1 MNPQWKNMIQTQI
14 VERGIREARVLRAMS
29 EIDRSLFVPERYR
42 SRSYEDG
49 PLPIGFE
56 QIISQPYI
64 VAFMTEV
71 ILPATDG
78 EPTRALELGA
88 GCGYQ
93 SAILSR
99 IFSRVTSFELVPEL
113 AELAKKNLDALKID
127 NVEIISGDGSR
138 GMPGKTFHGILGAAA
153 FSKYPEHLEQQLE
166 PGGKMVLP
174 AGKESQYLYLSENS
188 ESGFLRKQILAVRF
202 VPMISED

>member
-14 VERGIREARVLRAMS
+14 VERGIREALVLRARS
-29 EIDRSLFVPERYR
+29 EIDRSLFVAERYK
-42 SRSYEDG
+42 SRSYDDG

-56 QIISQPYI
+56 QTISQPYI
-64 VAFMTEV
+64 VAFMTEA
-71 ILPATDG
+71 ILPPTDG

-138 GMPGKTFHGILGAAA
+138 GMPGKTFHGTG
-153 FSKYPEHLEQQLE
+153 SYN
-166 PGGKMVLP
+166 GRV
-174 AGKESQYLYLSENS
+174 
-188 ESGFLRKQILAVRF
+188 
-202 VPMISED
+202 